1 MALLLLL
8 VLPSRCQ
15 LFPVVFPV
23 LRGLVVQG
31 SETKQKK
38 KKEKSKKKKKKKK
51 KKKQKKERKK
61 EKKNRRLYL
70 KMPRHRCATC

>member
-51 KKKQKKERKK
+51 KKAKERKKERKK
-61 EKKNRRLYL
+61 KQEVV
-70 KMPRHRCATC
+70 P